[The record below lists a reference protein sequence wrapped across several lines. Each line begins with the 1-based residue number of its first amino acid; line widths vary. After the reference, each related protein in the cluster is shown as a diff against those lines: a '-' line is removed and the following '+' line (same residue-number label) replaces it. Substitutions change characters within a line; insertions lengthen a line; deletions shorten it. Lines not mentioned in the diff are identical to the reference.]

1 MLGVP
6 EPVHLADISSFESVV
21 GNAEVLVE
29 CHRKILAAITSIL
42 LGAIIAC
49 GGSTQPATT
58 PTHTTSAGPAAATSV
73 FVGEELSSGSA
84 YEILQFSATANG
96 AVAPVSTLKM
106 PAGLQINGIAND
118 ATGAIYVAGQPVQ
131 NKTSEILVYAAGAT
145 GSASPIRTIVGSATG
160 LGYSICLTVDAIGL
174 LYVCGADNTISVFSP
189 TANGNI
195 APIRVISGSAT
206 LLSNPYRI
214 AVDAIGNIYVG
225 NGEAGIGRILIFP
238 AGATGNVTPSILTGA
253 ATSLGNAFGLAV
265 DSAGNLY
272 VISHPVGT
280 TTGVFGILEFAPGAI
295 GNVAPTKTIAGN
307 ATGIFEQTGIAVDA
321 LGSIFVVGSDN
332 VTFVPKVAVFP
343 PTASGNIAPA
353 TIIQSTAWDDASM
366 INLAIY

>member
-1 MLGVP
+1 M
-6 EPVHLADISSFESVV
+6 
-21 GNAEVLVE
+21 E

-42 LGAIIAC
+42 LGAIIGC

-131 NKTSEILVYAAGAT
+131 NKTSEILVYAAGST
-145 GSASPIRTIVGSATG
+145 GSRRPSERSSIATG

-238 AGATGNVTPSILTGA
+238 AGATGNVRPPS
-253 ATSLGNAFGLAV
+253 S
-265 DSAGNLY
+265 
-272 VISHPVGT
+272 P
-280 TTGVFGILEFAPGAI
+280 
-295 GNVAPTKTIAGN
+295 
-307 ATGIFEQTGIAVDA
+307 EQ
-321 LGSIFVVGSDN
+321 
-332 VTFVPKVAVFP
+332 P
-343 PTASGNIAPA
+343 P
-353 TIIQSTAWDDASM
+353 
-366 INLAIY
+366 L